1 MYWIFFILFAIGVLV
16 PDIIKGGTSF
26 ISEER
31 VEEMVLFLLGATGF
45 IIFLFKERELL
56 SEKREKENNKKRLDE
71 TGKDLIESYS
81 YIGEVNRKTDL
92 LIEVMLGLSEG
103 EILDN
108 KKEKEAYLSIAD
120 AAKLMLKGENAT
132 LLFFNEREGGVVE
145 ESFNTNNPKFR
156 LEKEILKNMGGII
169 NIKKDRDCIIISSPN
184 KISGVRSYLKIEGYS
199 KEEEKRPK
207 NAEILKMLASQAL
220 LVYSFS
226 NAFRKRAE
234 AVKE

>member
-1 MYWIFFILFAIGVLV
+1 MYWIFFVLFAAGVLV
-16 PDIIKGGTSF
+16 PDIIRGGASF
-26 ISEER
+26 LSEER
-31 VEEMVLFLLGATGF
+31 AEEMVLFLLGATGF
-45 IIFLFKERELL
+45 VIFLFKERELL
-56 SEKREKENNKKRLDE
+56 SEKREKEKNKKRLDE

-103 EILDN
+103 EILDKN
-108 KKEKEAYLSIAD
+108 KEKEAYLSIAD

-132 LLFFNEREGGVVE
+132 LLFFNDQNDGIIEG
-145 ESFNTNNPKFR
+145 SFNTNNPKFR
-156 LEKEILKNMGGII
+156 LEIKTLKNMGGVV
-169 NIKKDRDCIIISSPN
+169 NIKKDKDCIIISSPN
-184 KISGVRSYLKIEGYS
+184 KIGGFRSYLKIEGYS

-234 AVKE
+234 AGKD